1 MKKLLLLLIALIFL
15 TVSCSSSKKAENN
28 DNAVL
33 PDEDAENDADIL
45 PDEDADSDDGDEIED
60 IDPCNPNPCENLAN
74 SDGICSRK
82 ENEGFECGCIEG
94 YFWGH
99 SGCKK
104 IILPHICTGQTKC
117 YDNEKEIECPAKGE
131 EFYGQDAQ
139 YAALGYCLPQS
150 FTIRDS
156 DKGEKTVFDNNTGL
170 EWQQEVRPAA
180 MISWEEAYYYC
191 EDLNY
196 GGHYDWRIPT
206 LTELSTI
213 LHYDNSPTID
223 LKYFPD
229 TPPDKFW
236 TSSGFSQ
243 SYKYTVQYQS
253 IIDFEKADKAS
264 VRQYDFI
271 EPPYPVA
278 TSVRCVRG
286 ENFGTEIKA
295 NFMVELGEE
304 SFQGNPTTNLI
315 WKWLIGNFDNSFSWG
330 ARLKYCEDLD
340 FIGISEWRLA
350 NVRELETITADEVHF
365 YSGSSST
372 TYAWSPEEHF
382 GVTSYKDDRYLNYV
396 CITENPC
403 AEDKIWNGEKCVE
416 NPCLPNPC
424 KESESSTGTCI
435 FNLNGKLSCYCN
447 YGYSWDS
454 ESKRCVKD
462 EKPDETSDADTAE
475 TPDSDGI

>member
-15 TVSCSSSKKAENN
+15 AVSCSSSKKAEND

-33 PDEDAENDADIL
+33 PDEDAENDGDVT

-60 IDPCNPNPCENLAN
+60 IDPCEPNPCENLAN

-82 ENEGFECGCIEG
+82 ENGGFECGCAKG

-104 IILPHICTGQTKC
+104 IILPHICSGQTKC
-117 YDNEKEIECPAKGE
+117 YDLEKEIECPAKGD

-150 FTIRDS
+150 FRIKNYD
-156 DKGEKTVFDNNTGL
+156 DEKTVIDNNTGL
-170 EWQQEVRPAA
+170 EWQQKVMPVA
-180 MISWEEAYYYC
+180 MISLDEAQNYC
-191 EDLNY
+191 ANLDTGN
-196 GGHYDWRIPT
+196 HNDWRLPSMD
-206 LTELSTI
+206 ELST
-213 LHYDNSPTID
+213 LLYYDNSPTIN
-223 LKYFPD
+223 LEYFPD
-229 TPPDKFW
+229 TPSDNFW
-236 TSSGFSQ
+236 TSSRDMNDMYI
-243 SYKYTVQYQS
+243 SYY
-253 IIDFEKADKAS
+253 IINFKDADKGAVISTNFMESVSRQAS
-264 VRQYDFI
+264 I
-271 EPPYPVA
+271 
-278 TSVRCVRG
+278 RCVRG
-286 ENFGTEIKA
+286 EIYESVSKTRFS
-295 NFMVELGEE
+295 VEFGEE
-304 SFQGNPTTNLI
+304 SFQGNSDTNLI
-315 WKWLIGNFDNSFSWG
+315 WKGLMGNFDNSFSW
-330 ARLKYCEDLD
+330 ATRLKYCEDLD

-372 TYAWSPEEHF
+372 TYTWSPEEHF
-382 GVTSYKDDRYLNYV
+382 GVTPYKDERYLNYV

-424 KESESSTGTCI
+424 EESESSTDTCI
-435 FNLNGKLSCYCN
+435 FNLNGKRSCYCN

-454 ESKRCVKD
+454 GSQKCVAD
-462 EKPDETSDADTAE
+462 EIPDADTDE
-475 TPDSDGI
+475 TPDSDNSESGE